1 MMKSRKRKV
10 LLIILISF
18 VSFLLIIL
26 ATIFFVLHGYINKL
40 NLVEKAKGTGTENTS
55 LELQNEEPNRD
66 LASHKQLADR
76 VSAVEEPSEEPS
88 EKSSEKSSEEKENL
102 TIEYEEEANAPDSP
116 KEEIHVIEERIR
128 KNMEENST
136 PIVYDKKVLNILLIG
151 SDSRNE
157 EEDGRSDAMILLSI
171 NKKTK
176 TITATSFLRDIYL
189 KIPGRSNNRINT
201 AYANGGADLLL
212 ETIRQN
218 FKIEINRYVSVH
230 FNSFIDAVDAVGG
243 VTLEITEK
251 EIPVINQYVREL
263 NLING
268 DPEESDLLTE
278 SGTYL
283 LNGIQTLGYTRNRYV
298 GYYDFDRTARQRE
311 VLELIFHKIKNLSL
325 KKLNNLLNILLPQI
339 TTNLTEGELF
349 TLILSL
355 PSYKGYSLEQW
366 SIPVEDSYSFLT
378 IRGMSVIGIDFE
390 ENINRLQEQIYGED
404 R

>member
-1 MMKSRKRKV
+1 MSMMKSRKRKV

-40 NLVEKAKGTGTENTS
+40 NLVETAKGTGTENTS
-55 LELQNEEPNRD
+55 LEPQNEEPNQD
-66 LASHKQLADR
+66 LASQKQLTDK
-76 VSAVEEPSEEPS
+76 VSAVEEPSE
-88 EKSSEKSSEEKENL
+88 KSSNEKENL
-102 TIEYEEEANAPDSP
+102 TIEYEEEANAPDST
-116 KEEIHVIEERIR
+116 KEEILVIEERIR

-212 ETIRQN
+212 DTIRQN
-218 FKIEINRYVSVH
+218 FKIEINRYVSIH

-243 VTLEITEK
+243 VTLVITEK

-263 NLING
+263 NRING

-298 GYYDFDRTARQRE
+298 GYCDFDRTARQRE

-355 PSYKGYSLEQW
+355 PSYKDYSLEQW

-390 ENINRLQEQIYGED
+390 ENIHRLQEQIYGED